1 MPNRSRSFWDFEPE
15 NQFSKLCFDSHER
28 KQILFIQENLT
39 RYARKRE
46 KLAIM
51 SVLPDPG
58 SKHAEAAA

>member
-1 MPNRSRSFWDFEPE
+1 MKENRYCSF
-15 NQFSKLCFDSHER
+15 
-28 KQILFIQENLT
+28 